1 MSNIFI
7 YFLESNPSEN
17 LCCICLLYDLLNLFC
32 FLDPSMTVRCMYIS
46 SIYRFFAVRHYNII
60 LMDGGVISHAL
71 TFFVFPTTDCCFLR
85 IIDARG
91 TSSIVATIEVTSY
104 VHFSDF

>member
-1 MSNIFI
+1 MLVYLTFH
-7 YFLESNPSEN
+7 YL
-17 LCCICLLYDLLNLFC
+17 DVHLFKY
-32 FLDPSMTVRCMYIS
+32 LSTTPIDPSMTVRCMYIS